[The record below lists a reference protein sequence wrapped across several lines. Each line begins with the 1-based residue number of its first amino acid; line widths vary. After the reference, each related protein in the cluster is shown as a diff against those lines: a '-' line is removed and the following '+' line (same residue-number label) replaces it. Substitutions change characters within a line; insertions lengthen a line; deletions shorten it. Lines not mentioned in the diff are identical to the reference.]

1 MKYYSTIKG
10 NEITPFVEMWM
21 GIYFSSH
28 QFGLLKL
35 LWTRCKN
42 SPCSPIPGKNMEQK
56 ISF

>member
-42 SPCSPIPGKNMEQK
+42 APWSPIPGENMEQK
-56 ISF
+56 ISS